1 MTFAEAEAALKM
13 APEDDQLSQ
22 VKPNMTRRNLKY
34 NALRALNNLKH
45 SFADPTHIPEILAR
59 QITQIAQDWTDPVK
73 IWFMHNTCP
82 EYGKPHYEPISVG
95 WNREELAKRKALAVL
110 QDKPDYQSAAEF
122 IGLHMGGNSAQA
134 RAANKII
141 AEQETRIRNMAYGA
155 MGAPAPG
162 TDPYWDS
169 LREKQLRG
177 MANFMPKFDPTVIE
191 NVPMTDEILAKLRQ
205 LRQLQAAAST
215 GNTQK
220 RDNPPSPPPEP
231 EKKPEPKPDPKSP
244 TFVLKRPKL
253 C

>member
-1 MTFAEAEAALKM
+1 VLCT
-13 APEDDQLSQ
+13 
-22 VKPNMTRRNLKY
+22 
-34 NALRALNNLKH
+34 
-45 SFADPTHIPEILAR
+45 
-59 QITQIAQDWTDPVK
+59 W
-73 IWFMHNTCP
+73 NT
-82 EYGKPHYEPISVG
+82 
-95 WNREELAKRKALAVL
+95 EELAKRKAKVESG
-110 QDKPDYQSAAEF
+110 YQNAAEF
-122 IGLHMGGNSAQA
+122 LGSHFGPNEVIKTAKQKMMEAAQERAETAQA